1 MNYVNKA
8 VALKDNLALL
18 ELVEQQRFGVEY
30 QPIIDTC
37 TGAVVGY
44 EALARFFDAQGG
56 TIAPLEVFRVLHE
69 SPLMLAQVELL
80 LKRLQIRYRPDTY
93 PIFLNIDPHAFAVF
107 SQDESGNAMA
117 SMLTNSKDVVIE
129 LIENTDVN
137 DASMSNDVAQMM
149 REQGFSI
156 ALDDVG
162 APDTM
167 ISLNILSDVDY
178 IKFDRHWLNGNNT
191 PSMQQLLK
199 SLVSYAQLSGKK
211 TVLEGVESA
220 EDLAYAVN
228 MGVDLVQG
236 YFYQELFISESCG
249 H

>member
-1 MNYVNKA
+1 
-8 VALKDNLALL
+8 
-18 ELVEQQRFGVEY
+18 
-30 QPIIDTC
+30 
-37 TGAVVGY
+37 
-44 EALARFFDAQGG
+44 
-56 TIAPLEVFRVLHE
+56 
-69 SPLMLAQVELL
+69 
-80 LKRLQIRYRPDTY
+80 
-93 PIFLNIDPHAFAVF
+93 
-107 SQDESGNAMA
+107 MA
-117 SMLTNSKDVVIE
+117 SMLSNSKDVVIE

-137 DASMSNDVAQMM
+137 DASMSNYVAQMM
-149 REQGFSI
+149 REQGVSI

-191 PSMQQLLK
+191 PSMQLLLK
-199 SLVSYAQLSGKK
+199 SF
-211 TVLEGVESA
+211 EGVESA

-228 MGVDLVQG
+228 VGVDLVQG